1 MQLYIKCTTA
11 QIVRAITLQKVVGCL
26 NPVLVRYKYLNQ
38 NVTIQ
43 IPIHADVLANN
54 HVCLYRDI
62 KCSEQKRPLDVIVV
76 IKKNILETGIY
87 RNALNPEIHM
97 PFVHL
102 RNNSSQFAS

>member
-1 MQLYIKCTTA
+1 MQLYIKFTTA

-26 NPVLVRYKYLNQ
+26 NPVLVRYAYLNQ

-62 KCSEQKRPLDVIVV
+62 KCSEQKNRKGLWML
-76 IKKNILETGIY
+76 KL
-87 RNALNPEIHM
+87 
-97 PFVHL
+97 
-102 RNNSSQFAS
+102 

>member
-1 MQLYIKCTTA
+1 MQLYIKFTTA
-11 QIVRAITLQKVVGCL
+11 QIVRAITLQKVVG
-26 NPVLVRYKYLNQ
+26 NPVLVRYTYLNQ

-43 IPIHADVLANN
+43 IPIHADVLVNN
-54 HVCLYRDI
+54 PVCLYRDI
-62 KCSEQKRPLDVIVV
+62 KCSEQKSTLDVIVV

-97 PFVHL
+97 PFVNL